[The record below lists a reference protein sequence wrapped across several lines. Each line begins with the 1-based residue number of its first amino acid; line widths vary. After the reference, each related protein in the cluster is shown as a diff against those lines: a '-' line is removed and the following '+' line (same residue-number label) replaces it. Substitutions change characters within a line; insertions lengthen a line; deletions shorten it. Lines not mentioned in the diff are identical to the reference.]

1 MKLGKLVKWVTNLF
15 RKDVPDVSDCPF
27 SFKDR
32 LENKLKNRLKCISSL
47 EATEDEINDAVV
59 WLRRKGLIA
68 DAVTK
73 TTIFIG
79 W

>member
-1 MKLGKLVKWVTNLF
+1 MKLGKLLDWVSNLF
-15 RKDVPDVSDCPF
+15 RKDTPDVSDCPF
-27 SFKDR
+27 SFKDD
-32 LENKLKNRLKCISSL
+32 LESKLKNRLKCTASL

>member
-1 MKLGKLVKWVTNLF
+1 MKLLKLLDWMSSLF
-15 RKDVPDVSDCPF
+15 RKDAPDVSDCPL
-27 SFKDR
+27 SFKDD
-32 LENKLKNRLKCISSL
+32 LENKLKNRLKCTASL

-59 WLRRKGLIA
+59 WLRSKGLIA
-68 DAVTK
+68 EAVTK